1 MLRVEANIWLGS
13 FTSTNLR
20 VRIIESWMT
29 ALIMILFKGELL
41 CWGKRGLSH
50 HFKNSWCIYQPQSC
64 YCGLK
69 KVYPQDGNTP
79 CFYRLR
85 LGFSPLWVPFV
96 NAHNERHLEGP
107 GISSPRREASSGVS
121 TLPFPHDV
129 CFSFSF
135 FFLKENG
142 AVLLNSFS
150 HE

>member
-41 CWGKRGLSH
+41 RWGKKKLSH

-79 CFYRLR
+79 CFYCLR
-85 LGFSPLWVPFV
+85 LGFSPPWVPFAD
-96 NAHNERHLEGP
+96 AHNERHLEGP
-107 GISSPRREASSGVS
+107 GISSPRREASSERLRS
-121 TLPFPHDV
+121 LFPTM
-129 CFSFSF
+129 CAFL
-135 FFLKENG
+135 FFLRRM
-142 AVLLNSFS
+142 VLYYSIAFLTNKTN
-150 HE
+150 